1 MDKYQ
6 RLEEIGKGSFGSV
19 HKIRRLSDGKVL
31 CWKEIDYGKM
41 QEREKQ
47 QLVSEVNAL
56 SKLNHQN
63 IVRYY
68 EKLIVKD
75 QRKLYIVMEY
85 CENGDMA

>member
-1 MDKYQ
+1 
-6 RLEEIGKGSFGSV
+6 
-19 HKIRRLSDGKVL
+19 
-31 CWKEIDYGKM
+31 M

-75 QRKLYIVMEY
+75 QHKLYIVMEY